1 MKIPKT
7 TDLVFIDTLRVEC
20 NLGEDCWGRAR
31 AQPVEVTVYLHL
43 KQSYLQK
50 AGMSDDVL
58 DSVNYGQL
66 NKEISRL
73 IRLKNECDHPSFDG
87 ADDLIGAVT
96 EKAFA
101 LAGAAAEEVR
111 VVLNVPKMVL
121 LATGFLVDVTTIS
134 EPSVMVVEKKV
145 FVNDIIIPVIIGVN
159 PAERENKQ
167 RVVINL
173 IFYEEVDQHPAIN
186 YREVVSKLAN
196 VRIHNIY
203 QSYSRCSQLT
213 KHRKSKKP
221 RTKPSKTSY
230 WTSSDLHV
238 SFQKKWPPR
247 QSVRRSPVLSAS
259 PSFPA

>member
-7 TDLVFIDTLRVEC
+7 TDIVFIDTLRVEC

-31 AQPVEVTVYLHL
+31 AQPIEVTVYLHL

-58 DSVNYGQL
+58 DSVNYGHL

-73 IRLKNECDHPSFDG
+73 IRLKNECDNPSFDG
-87 ADDLIGAVT
+87 PNDLISAVT

-101 LAGAAAEEVR
+101 LAGEAAEEVR

-159 PAERENKQ
+159 PPERENKQ

-173 IFYEEVDQHPAIN
+173 TFYEEVDQHQHPAIN

-196 VRIHNIY
+196 VRVICINPLLE
-203 QSYSRCSQLT
+203 CSQLT

-238 SFQKKWPPR
+238 WFQKKWPP
-247 QSVRRSPVLSAS
+247 
-259 PSFPA
+259 

>member
-1 MKIPKT
+1 
-7 TDLVFIDTLRVEC
+7 FIDTLRVEC

-66 NKEISRL
+66 NREISRL

-121 LATGFLVDVTTIS
+121 LPLGS
-134 EPSVMVVEKKV
+134 CEPSVMVVEKKV

-167 RVVINL
+167 RVV
-173 IFYEEVDQHPAIN
+173 DQHPAIN

-196 VRIHNIY
+196 VRIHNIINF
-203 QSYSRCSQLT
+203 SRCSQLT

-230 WTSSDLHV
+230 WTSSDLHA